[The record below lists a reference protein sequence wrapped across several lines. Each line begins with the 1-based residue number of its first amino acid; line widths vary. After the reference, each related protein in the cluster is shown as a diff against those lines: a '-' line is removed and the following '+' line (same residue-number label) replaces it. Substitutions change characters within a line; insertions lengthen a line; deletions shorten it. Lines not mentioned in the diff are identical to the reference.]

1 MKYLKKFLTQTEY
14 QAYRNSADFVFP
26 NASYIVEKTD
36 ELKERANVTG
46 TPKLNL
52 KFKLDPYYGLMGF
65 AYPKGAIQS
74 MIIDGTQIEITPEE
88 YKTTETLLY
97 GSEMTLDMENMT
109 ATFPDSYVLTN
120 TVDKVELKLQDSNL
134 KVNDITA
141 FVLLGVAES
150 EKLFI
155 PMLISDAIAEGLI
168 EVDTVNNVIRLTDM
182 FIAEINMIISTYG
195 IYYGF
200 VLGDIINESY
210 DMTIYDTKR
219 VVTGI
224 IGGLPSPYII
234 HGVDE
239 ADVTLYLNT
248 DHIAQAWEFASLNS
262 VHGEHITSIE
272 DLVFAN
278 LHLNTVSF
286 SKHLKSIGNGTFGN
300 CSGLTSIV
308 IPNSVTSIGSQ
319 AFYQCSGLT
328 SIVIPNSV
336 TSIGN
341 QAFSGCS
348 GLTSVTLGSGVT
360 TIGDRVFSNCS
371 GLVSIDIPD
380 SVTSIGFYT
389 FGNCSGL
396 TSIVIPNGVT
406 SIGNQAFSGCSG
418 LTSVTLGSGVTTIDG
433 YAFYGCSKLISID
446 IPSSVTSIG
455 EQGLPFYS
463 LLTINCHGNVAP
475 TMTLPPTTPGGIVY
489 IPEGSD
495 YDSWKNNNS
504 FKTWKFVTKGSND
517 KYVAVRYDR
526 SSEEMDLCQNT
537 DWFDTMIIKGTTYT
551 TPVTTYTNTASTTTV
566 LYHLVKPEI
575 SDNAFNFA
583 YTMTAIHIPDSVT
596 YIGNNAFRRCNSLTS
611 IDIPSSVTSI
621 GDQAFYECSGLTSI
635 DIPDAVTTINERT
648 FASCDKLE
656 YVSLGSKVR
665 TIKDHAFSNSYA
677 LNSIEFPSTL
687 KTIGRNAFWQT
698 KLEDVRIPDS
708 VTSIGTECFAGN
720 SSLKSITIGSRVT
733 SIGKLPFY
741 YNTNLKEI
749 ICYAKKAPE
758 AGGFIEVARN
768 GILYVPQG
776 SDYSSWMKNEEY
788 YLGYY
793 DWTISYI

>member
-1 MKYLKKFLTQTEY
+1 MILTQINYLLEKKNNMKYLKKFLTQTEY

-328 SIVIPNSV
+328 SIVIPNS
-336 TSIGN
+336 
-341 QAFSGCS
+341 
-348 GLTSVTLGSGVT
+348 
-360 TIGDRVFSNCS
+360 
-371 GLVSIDIPD
+371 
-380 SVTSIGFYT
+380 
-389 FGNCSGL
+389 
-396 TSIVIPNGVT
+396 VT